1 MPKYKIADEAFQ
13 TQNIAKSRAFGRDR
27 AVQTAQEDLD
37 VQAATSAQEARDVS
51 DSTTS
56 LLSTIAAISA
66 NQTQA
71 KRGLAQQEAEIQRAN
86 VGDLYQANQA
96 MIDEKDKMWRQNVYA
111 PWELRLNE
119 LAAKRRRRQAVTDSI
134 VGGITGMGPLMNWG
148 GGIDG
153 VEGGGGTQGNSDAG
167 GIVGAIFSDINLKEN
182 VEKVNIDTDKIL
194 DLDVIEYNYIG
205 DNEKHIGLIAQQVKE
220 VIPEAVGEKNG
231 YLFVDYN
238 KIVPTLLLVL
248 KQQQSQIELLK
259 SKIN

>member
-96 MIDEKDKMWRQNVYA
+96 MIDEKDKAFYQNEYA
-111 PWELRLNE
+111 PWETKLRSLQE
-119 LAAKRRRRQAVTDSI
+119 RKAGRQQLWSSV
-134 VGGITGMGPLMNWG
+134 
-148 GGIDG
+148 
-153 VEGGGGTQGNSDAG
+153 AG
-167 GIVGAIFSDINLKEN
+167 GLMTAAGSFLGGPGGASLF
-182 VEKVNIDTDKIL
+182 
-194 DLDVIEYNYIG
+194 
-205 DNEKHIGLIAQQVKE
+205 
-220 VIPEAVGEKNG
+220 GEK
-231 YLFVDYN
+231 
-238 KIVPTLLLVL
+238 
-248 KQQQSQIELLK
+248 
-259 SKIN
+259 